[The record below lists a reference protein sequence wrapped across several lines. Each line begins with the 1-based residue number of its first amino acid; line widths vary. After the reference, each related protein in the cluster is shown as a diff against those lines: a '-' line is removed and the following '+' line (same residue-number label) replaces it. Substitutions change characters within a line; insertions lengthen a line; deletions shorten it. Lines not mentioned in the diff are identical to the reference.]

1 MRKTWGLLLLTGVLL
16 LSACSQTHEQEVATK
31 TNSTSESKQTA
42 EETQAKEAKNDP
54 FYRMPQVADFDVKSS
69 DIGNDRVLKGEQMS
83 AIFGVEGGKDISPEL
98 TWSGAPEGTK
108 SFAVTMYDPDAPTG
122 SGFWHWAV
130 VNIPADVT
138 SIPTSAG
145 DEGGV
150 KLPDGAIQLPN
161 DARAAR
167 YIGAAPPAGDGPHRY
182 YIVVHALD
190 VEDIGVKA
198 EDTPAF
204 LGFNMLSHT
213 LGRAVIEASAEV
225 K

>member
-1 MRKTWGLLLLTGVLL
+1 MKKAWGIVLLAGVVL
-16 LSACSQTHEQEVATK
+16 LSACSQTQEPKAAANTNEASETNQASEQ
-31 TNSTSESKQTA
+31 
-42 EETQAKEAKNDP
+42 TQAVEAKNNP
-54 FYRMPQVADFDVKSS
+54 FYRMPQVATFDVKSS
-69 DIGNDRVLKGEQMS
+69 NIGEDRVLKREQMS
-83 AIFGVEGGKDISPEL
+83 TISGVEGGKDSSPEL
-98 TWSGAPEGTK
+98 TWSDAPEGTK

-130 VNIPADVT
+130 VNIPADIT
-138 SIPTSAG
+138 SLPTGAG
-145 DEGGV
+145 DEGGAE
-150 KLPDGAIQLPN
+150 LPKGAMQLPN

-167 YIGAAPPAGDGPHRY
+167 YIGAAPPVGDGPHRY

-213 LGRAVIEASAEV
+213 LGRAVIEATAEV

>member
-1 MRKTWGLLLLTGVLL
+1 MWGIVLL
-16 LSACSQTHEQEVATK
+16 AGVFILSACSQNQD
-31 TNSTSESKQTA
+31 TN
-42 EETQAKEAKNDP
+42 QAASAQSQNDP
-54 FYRMPQVADFDVKSS
+54 FYRMPQVAAFDAKSS
-69 DIGNDRVLKGEQMS
+69 DIGEDRVLKTEQMS
-83 AIFGVEGGKDISPEL
+83 AIFGVEGGKDASPEL

-108 SFAVTMYDPDAPTG
+108 SYAVTMYDPDAPTG

-130 VNIPADVT
+130 INIPANVT
-138 SIPTSAG
+138 SLPTGAG
-145 DEGGV
+145 DEGGA
-150 KLPDGAIQLPN
+150 KLPEGAIQLPN

-190 VEDIGVKA
+190 VEDIGVTA
-198 EDTPAF
+198 EDTPAL